1 MKRKI
6 LVIMRAFFLPVMG
19 LLIFVQTG
27 SGQGAYPDPS
37 RFESSVLAFE
47 RADSL
52 RMPTAGA
59 IVCTGSSSMRK
70 WHGKIRE
77 DLAPL
82 TIIPRGF
89 GGSNMNDLLYYTDR
103 IVLRY
108 KPRAVVVYEG
118 DNDIA
123 QQISPGMITETFRS
137 FVRKVHRSLPDCRI
151 YFISIK
157 PSIARWKLWPE
168 MEKTNRMIDAL
179 CDKDPR
185 LIYIDVASGMLD
197 EKGQPF
203 QEIFVSDSLHMN
215 RKGYLI
221 WRKIIRPVL
230 VREEL
235 RFEPKHTF

>member
-1 MKRKI
+1 MNRQI
-6 LVIMRAFFLPVMG
+6 LVIIRALFLPVAG
-19 LLIFVQTG
+19 FLFFVQTG
-27 SGQGAYPDPS
+27 SGQGAYLDPS
-37 RFESSVLAFE
+37 RFESSVLTFE

-52 RMPTAGA
+52 RMPPAGA
-59 IVCTGSSSMRK
+59 IVCTGSSSIRK
-70 WHGKIRE
+70 WHDNIRE

-108 KPRAVVVYEG
+108 KPRAVMVYEG

-168 MEKTNRMIDAL
+168 MEKTNRMIEAL
-179 CDKDPR
+179 CDQDPR
-185 LIYIDVASGMLD
+185 LTYLDVASGMLD
-197 EKGQPF
+197 KYGQPVK
-203 QEIFVSDSLHMN
+203 EIFVSDS
-215 RKGYLI
+215 RVSCVTTGYED
-221 WRKIIRPVL
+221 K
-230 VREEL
+230 
-235 RFEPKHTF
+235 